1 MPERGPAVTRPLL
14 ARLLR
19 LERQAAAARPDFDP
33 AEERRHFGEPAFPGA
48 DVGPHRTY
56 SRQDG
61 DAWHLTTITP
71 AGPTTYVVTGLDGS
85 DFT

>member
-1 MPERGPAVTRPLL
+1 MTRHLL
-14 ARLLR
+14 ARLVR
-19 LERQAAAARPDFDP
+19 LERQAAADRPDFDP

-61 DAWHLTTITP
+61 EDWHLTTITP
-71 AGPTTYVVTGLDGS
+71 TTATTYVLVGLDGS
-85 DFT
+85 DLT